1 MAYFDHSAT
10 TPVHK
15 DVLDRM
21 HKIQSKFFGN
31 PSSNHTRGRKAKSII
46 EEARNQISTSIGAS
60 PNQILFTSGG
70 TESNNQLLYSIIAKT
85 KKHIITSK
93 IEHPAIL
100 ESLINMKKFGIE
112 YDIISVNNEG
122 TIIFDEIKNSTQNN
136 TGLISIMLANNE
148 VGTIQPIRKITEYAQ
163 SNCILTHT
171 DAVQCLGKIPVIVK
185 ELGVDFLSL
194 SAHKFHGPKGV
205 GILFAKDPK
214 LVEPYILGGGQ
225 EFNLRGGTENTAA
238 IAGMGLAAKIATDNL
253 NQTKKHLDFLE
264 LFFKNEL
271 IKIFPKAKFNGNI
284 KSKLP
289 GLISVSFPKNK
300 SSILLSKLDRLNIAV
315 SNGSACGSGIIK
327 PSKILSAM
335 GIDNSLN
342 LSTLR
347 ISFGTSNTIEEIKTL
362 LSALNSIL
370 IK

>member
-15 DVLDRM
+15 DVLSRM
-21 HKIQSKFFGN
+21 HEIQSRSFGN
-31 PSSNHTRGRKAKSII
+31 PSSNHKKGRQAKSII
-46 EEARNQISTSIGAS
+46 EEARNQVSESIGAA

-70 TESNNQLLYSIIAKT
+70 TESNNQILFSIIGKT
-85 KKHIITSK
+85 KNHVITSK

-100 ESLINMKKFGIE
+100 ETLHELKKFGVE
-112 YDIISVNNEG
+112 YDTISVDKYG
-122 TIIFDEIKNSTQNN
+122 KIIFNNLKSATKNN

-163 SNCILTHT
+163 SNSILTHT
-171 DAVQCLGKIPVIVK
+171 DAVQCLGKIPVNVK
-185 ELGVDFLSL
+185 ELDVDFLSL
-194 SAHKFHGPKGV
+194 SAHKFYGPKGV
-205 GILFAKDPK
+205 GILFTKNPE
-214 LVEPYILGGGQ
+214 LINPYILGGGQ

-238 IAGMGLAAKIATDNL
+238 IAGMGLAAKIATDKLKQTRMHL
-253 NQTKKHLDFLE
+253 NKLE
-264 LFFKNEL
+264 IFFKSEL
-271 IKIFPKAKFNGNI
+271 IKIFPRVIFNENVE
-284 KSKLP
+284 SKLP
-289 GLISVSFPKNK
+289 GLVSVSFPKNK
-300 SSILLSKLDRLNIAV
+300 SSILLAKLDRLDISV

-335 GIDNSLN
+335 GIEDDLN

-347 ISFGTSNTIEEIKTL
+347 ISFGTKNTIKEINDL

-370 IK
+370 VK